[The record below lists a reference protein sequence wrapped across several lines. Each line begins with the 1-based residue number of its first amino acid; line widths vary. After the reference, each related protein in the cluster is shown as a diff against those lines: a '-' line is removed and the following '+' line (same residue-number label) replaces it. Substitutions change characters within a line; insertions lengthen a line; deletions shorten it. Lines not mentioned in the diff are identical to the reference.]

1 MYVRKVVI
9 ALLLVGFMLSC
20 STSSTFVSRSQRNW
34 QNRVTPPQSE
44 LAYRVFLIGDAG
56 APSLQQ
62 TEPSLN
68 LLKKMTGQAGKRSAV
83 VFLGDNL
90 YPEGLPDSTHP
101 DRALMERKITEQ
113 LDAVKDSESRILVI
127 PGNHDWANGKGY
139 GLEQLR
145 RQEAFVEA
153 YLDRGN
159 TFIPDD
165 GFPGPIDIKLLD
177 EDDEPSLGAD
187 IRLIAIDTQ
196 WWLHNHEKPFG
207 DTGDYDLNDAGDFL
221 TEMEDVLRKRRKD
234 YVIVAAHHPILTNGA
249 HGGRL
254 PPSAHLR
261 PPVFGTFY
269 ALYRRFL
276 GLEQDIIHHKYREY
290 IESIQPMLSQ
300 HEDLVYVS
308 GHDHN
313 LQYFRAKGAR
323 IDQHYIVSG
332 SGSKTSYS
340 ANGRGSD
347 FNYDKE
353 GFATI
358 QYYKDGSVWA
368 EFWAPVGDGSEG
380 ELVYRT
386 RMKPP
391 KADIPDA
398 IPEPTFQM
406 AKQDSAETAAN
417 PAYDRPG
424 KVARLFIGEHN
435 RKVWSVP
442 VKAPVF
448 KIGEVEGGLTAVRL
462 GGRGQSNSLHLE
474 GKNGRKYVLRSID
487 KVAGKVW
494 DEKLKRTFARKIA
507 QDQFSI
513 IQPYAAFVIP
523 KLADAAKIYHTN
535 PKLYYI
541 PEDPALGEF
550 GKLEAGKFALFEEK
564 PDGDMSHEPSMG
576 RAKKVLSY
584 RQFIREIE
592 GDVDHRMDQ
601 PLMARS
607 RLFDM
612 WIGDWDR
619 HFDQWRWAEFE
630 PEDKKGKIYRPI
642 PRDRDVAFMRFNRLP
657 TIAKLGPFF
666 QYQQFIESYGNLKG
680 LTFNSL
686 GLTRRFT
693 NNLTKEDWVGI
704 AKELQESLTDEIIER
719 AVLDFPPPIYER
731 FGAEIIHV
739 LKVRRDKLD
748 SVAEEY
754 FGLQNK
760 VVSIPG
766 SNKREEYL
774 VERLDKERTRI
785 RMFKVNKEGERKE
798 KYYDRIINKSET
810 KEVRLYGLGGDDIFT
825 MKGDVDNKIRVLAI
839 GGSGDDEFIE
849 STRKKGG
856 KDFRVYDT
864 KNGNIWKTGSNTRR
878 ITSNNPRINRFDY
891 EKDFLYNR
899 RLLVLFFGG
908 NSDDGALLGGG
919 VKFVNYEFR
928 REPASSHV
936 IKANG
941 SPSTS
946 AFNVVYNGSWAG
958 IVDSRR
964 LTLDMQIRS
973 PESFQNFFGLGNETE
988 ITAENISFYRAELAQ
1003 FRLRPAIHFTQLN
1016 ALNFSIGPSFLV
1028 TDVELDPDRFVNLP
1042 QAGIAP
1048 NTFKDQWFTG
1058 VSTALTISDVDAPV
1072 NPKQGFRFSSQADL
1086 NFGVRNTSENYARL
1100 NGSLSLYLSP
1110 RLYRQ
1115 FTIANRI
1122 GAAHNIG
1129 EFPFYESNTLGGTRN
1144 LRGFRGTR
1152 FSGRSSVYHNIE
1164 VRAELFSFY
1173 RYLLGG
1179 RFGVNAFLDT
1189 GRVWTD
1195 GENSRIWHQGYGGG
1209 LWFNLLDA
1217 AVLNFN
1223 YGLSEEDTFF
1233 NFGVG
1238 FFF

>member
-1 MYVRKVVI
+1 MYARKTVI
-9 ALLLVGFMLSC
+9 SLFIYIFIISC
-20 STSSTFVSRSQRNW
+20 STSDTFISRKERNW
-34 QNRVTPPQSE
+34 QNRKVPQSSE
-44 LAYRVFLIGDAG
+44 LAYQLFLIGDAG
-56 APSLQQ
+56 APLLDQ
-62 TEPSLN
+62 TDPVLN
-68 LLKKMTGQAGKRSAV
+68 LLENMTKAAGERSAV

-90 YPEGLPDSTHP
+90 YPDGLPDSTDP
-101 DRALMERKITEQ
+101 RIERQKKRLIAQ
-113 LDAVKDSESRILVI
+113 MDAVKDSESRIIFI
-127 PGNHDWANGKGY
+127 PGNHDWANAQPH

-145 RQEAFVEA
+145 RQEEFVES

-159 TFIPDD
+159 TFVPDD
-165 GFPGPIDIKLLD
+165 GFPGPYDIKLLD

-196 WWLHNHEKPFG
+196 WWLHKHEKPFG
-207 DTGDYDLNDAGDFL
+207 DTGEYDLSDAGDFL
-221 TEMEDVLRKRRKD
+221 VEMEDVLRKRRKD
-234 YVIVAAHHPILTNGA
+234 YVVVAGHHPILTNGA

-254 PPSAHLR
+254 PWSTHIK

-276 GLEQDIIHHKYREY
+276 GLEQDINHHKYREL
-290 IESIQPMLSQ
+290 IESLTPMLDQ
-300 HEDLVYVS
+300 HPDLVYAS

-313 LQYFRAKGAR
+313 LQYFRKKGAR

-332 SGSKTSYS
+332 SGSKASYS

-347 FNYDKE
+347 FNYDKK
-353 GFATI
+353 GFSRVM
-358 QYYKDGSVWA
+358 YYKDGSVWA
-368 EFWAPVGDGSEG
+368 EFWAPEGNGSEG
-380 ELVYRT
+380 KLLYRT
-386 RMKPP
+386 RMQQA
-391 KADIPDA
+391 KAK
-398 IPEPTFQM
+398 IPEPVVNPTFEM
-406 AKQDSAETAAN
+406 ADQDSAITAAN
-417 PAYDRPG
+417 PAYDKPS
-424 KVARLFIGEHN
+424 KLARVFIGEHN
-435 RKVWSVP
+435 RKAWSVP

-448 KIGEVEGGLTAVRL
+448 KIGEVEGGLQAVRL

-474 GKNGRKYVLRSID
+474 GKTGRKYVLRSID

-494 DEKLKRTFARKIA
+494 DEKLRKTFALNVA

-523 KLADAAKIYHTN
+523 KLADAAGIYHTN
-535 PKLYYI
+535 PKLYYV
-541 PEDPALGEF
+541 PPDPALGEF
-550 GKLEAGKFALFEEK
+550 GRLEAGKFALFEEK

-576 RAKKVLSY
+576 RSENVLSY
-584 RQFIREIE
+584 RQMIREVE
-592 GDVDHRMDQ
+592 GDIDHRMDQ
-601 PLMARS
+601 SLMARS

-612 WIGDWDR
+612 WVGDWDR

-666 QYQQFIESYGNLKG
+666 QYQEFVESYGNLKG

-693 NNLTKEDWVGI
+693 NNLTKEDWLEI
-704 AKELQESLTDEIIER
+704 ARDMQSSLTDEVIER
-719 AVLDFPPPIYER
+719 AVRDFPPPIYDK
-731 FGAEIIHV
+731 FGAEIIRV
-739 LKVRRDKLD
+739 LKIRRAQLAD
-748 SVAEEY
+748 VADQY
-754 FGLQNK
+754 FMLQSK

-774 VERLDKERTRI
+774 IERLDKTSTRI
-785 RMFKVNKEGERKE
+785 RVFKVNKEGERKE
-798 KYYDRIINKSET
+798 KYYDRVIQKSET

-825 MKGDVDNKIRVLAI
+825 TRGEIENGIKILII
-839 GGSGDDEFIE
+839 GGSGDDEFVDN
-849 STRKKGG
+849 TAKKGR
-856 KDFRVYDT
+856 KDFKAYDT
-864 KNGNIWKTGSNTRR
+864 NAGNIWKIGSNTRR
-878 ITSNNPRINRFDY
+878 TTSDNPEINRFEY
-891 EKDFLYNR
+891 ETDFLYNR
-899 RLLVLFFGG
+899 KLLVLFFGG

-919 VKFVNYEFR
+919 VKFVNYQFR
-928 REPASSHV
+928 REPASTHV

-946 AFNVVYNGSWAG
+946 AFNIVYGGQWTS
-958 IVDSRR
+958 IVKSRGYS
-964 LTLDMQIRS
+964 LDLQWFS
-973 PESFQNFFGLGNETE
+973 PESFRNFFGLGNETE

-1003 FRLRPAIHFTQLN
+1003 FRIRPAIHFAQLN
-1016 ALNFSIGPSFLV
+1016 AFNLSIGPNFLI

-1058 VSTALTISDVDAPV
+1058 VSSTLSLSDIDDPA
-1072 NPKQGFRFSSQADL
+1072 NPKQGFRFSSQADM
-1086 NFGVRNTSENYARL
+1086 NFGVRNTSENFAKFT
-1100 NGSLSLYLSP
+1100 GDLSVYLSP
-1110 RLYRQ
+1110 KLYPQ
-1115 FTIANRI
+1115 ITIANRI
-1122 GAAHNIG
+1122 GGAHNIG
-1129 EFPFYESNTLGGTRN
+1129 EFPFYESNTLGGRRN

-1152 FSGRSSVYHNIE
+1152 FSGRTSLYHNIE
-1164 VRAELFSFY
+1164 LRTELFSFY
-1173 RYLLGG
+1173 RFLLGG

-1195 GENSRIWHQGYGGG
+1195 GEDSSIWHQGYGGG
-1209 LWFNLLDA
+1209 VWFNLLDA
-1217 AVLNFN
+1217 AIFNFN
-1223 YGLSEEDTFF
+1223 YGLSEEDTFV